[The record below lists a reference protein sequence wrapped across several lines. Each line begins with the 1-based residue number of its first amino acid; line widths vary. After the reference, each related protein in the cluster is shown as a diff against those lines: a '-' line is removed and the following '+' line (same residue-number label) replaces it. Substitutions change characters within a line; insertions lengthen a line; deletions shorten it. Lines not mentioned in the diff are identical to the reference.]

1 MVNFGYN
8 HTLAGIAFLY
18 LQHERRHFCAAWRCH
33 VVLMDVTHSAS
44 RFDWID
50 WLASIPGIPADWPA
64 PRAAQHDDDTF
75 DPDDWPELKAA

>member
-1 MVNFGYN
+1 
-8 HTLAGIAFLY
+8 
-18 LQHERRHFCAAWRCH
+18 
-33 VVLMDVTHSAS
+33 MDVTHSAS

-64 PRAAQHDDDTF
+64 PRAAQHDGDTF